1 MVEIRDVESG
11 ERLEQ
16 VRELFREYT
25 DWLGFDLG
33 FQDFE
38 TEFSNLPGDYSP
50 PDGSLLLARLEG
62 KSAGCGGSRR
72 LDEETCE
79 MKRLYVRPQYRR
91 KGVGKKL
98 AVALIERARAAGYRR
113 MRLDT
118 VPWMTEAIAL
128 YESLGFVEIAPYRHN
143 PVEGAK
149 FMELVL

>member
-1 MVEIRDVESG
+1 MVEIREVESG
-11 ERLEQ
+11 KKLEEI
-16 VRELFREYT
+16 RELFREYT

-38 TEFSNLPGDYSP
+38 TEFSNLPGGYSL
-50 PDGSLLLARLEG
+50 PDGSLLLAQCEG
-62 KSAGCGGSRR
+62 KSAGCGALRR
-72 LDEETCE
+72 LDRETCE

-91 KGVGKKL
+91 RGIGRRL
-98 AVALIERARAAGYRR
+98 AVALIDRARGAGYVR

-128 YESLGFVEIAPYRHN
+128 YESLGFVDTAPYRHN
-143 PVEGAK
+143 PVPGAR